1 MRKTKAYCP
10 DTSFLISLLD
20 ENDDNHEKAI
30 NEIKN
35 IKVGEL
41 FIPTTV
47 AQEFI
52 KRSSQDI
59 QRIIEDIIQ
68 AINKSV
74 DSNVSLHQINVY
86 VENAKNNFLKKYIRT
101 DKNKLLNNVQKIRQ
115 YIKKIYTGQTGIDN
129 KINKKNILPYLYLFK
144 DNVNFEFINK
154 FEVLRIIG
162 SKSFHADP
170 QAEDNLRK
178 HLEYQKLNDLND
190 GIIINEILKYS
201 MSNKN
206 FYFYFLLFD
215 KEFYRKASDY
225 KTKLKC
231 KNLEIKLIK

>member
-20 ENDDNHEKAI
+20 ENDGNHEKAI

-86 VENAKNNFLKKYIRT
+86 VENAKSNFLKKYSRT

-129 KINKKNILPYLYLFK
+129 KINKKKYIAISLF
-144 DNVNFEFINK
+144 I
-154 FEVLRIIG
+154 
-162 SKSFHADP
+162 
-170 QAEDNLRK
+170 
-178 HLEYQKLNDLND
+178 
-190 GIIINEILKYS
+190 
-201 MSNKN
+201 
-206 FYFYFLLFD
+206 
-215 KEFYRKASDY
+215 
-225 KTKLKC
+225 
-231 KNLEIKLIK
+231 